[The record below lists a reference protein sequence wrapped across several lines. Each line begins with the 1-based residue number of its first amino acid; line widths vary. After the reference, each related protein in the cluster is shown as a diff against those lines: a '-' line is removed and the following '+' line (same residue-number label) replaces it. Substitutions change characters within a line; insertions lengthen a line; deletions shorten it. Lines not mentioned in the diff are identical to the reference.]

1 MNGYKHGLGK
11 MSYPSQNYY
20 EGNWKLDKKEGY
32 GTMNWINSR
41 EKYYGNW
48 KDNL

>member
-1 MNGYKHGLGK
+1 MT
-11 MSYPSQNYY
+11 YPSGNFY
-20 EGNWKLDKKEGY
+20 EGNWKYDKKEGY
-32 GTMNWINSR
+32 GTMNWVNSK